1 MDKYSRL
8 KGSKTESTLVICK
21 IYIFGIF
28 HLEFV
33 DLTSSEDVKSSTCQD
48 LIPADEKDMNK
59 GLEKYIRLKGSISEG
74 INIHVGYTVICKNY
88 FGLSHL

>member
-74 INIHVGYTVICKNY
+74 INIHVG
-88 FGLSHL
+88 